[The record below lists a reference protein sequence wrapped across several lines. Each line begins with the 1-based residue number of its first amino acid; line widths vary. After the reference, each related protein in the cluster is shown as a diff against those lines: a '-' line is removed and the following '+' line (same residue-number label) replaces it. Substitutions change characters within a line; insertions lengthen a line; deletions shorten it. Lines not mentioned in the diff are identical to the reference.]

1 MRLWCTIDTESMYSH
16 ACPRQHGDYFAQ
28 CLRRERDVAVAVVEE
43 DVQVPRDQG
52 LDGRREAA
60 TRHARECFLLHV
72 FQASG
77 L

>member
-1 MRLWCTIDTESMYSH
+1 MDTESVYSH
-16 ACPRQHGDYFAQ
+16 ACPHQYDDELAQ

-52 LDGRREAA
+52 LDGRREATA
-60 TRHARECFLLHV
+60 RHAREYLLLYV